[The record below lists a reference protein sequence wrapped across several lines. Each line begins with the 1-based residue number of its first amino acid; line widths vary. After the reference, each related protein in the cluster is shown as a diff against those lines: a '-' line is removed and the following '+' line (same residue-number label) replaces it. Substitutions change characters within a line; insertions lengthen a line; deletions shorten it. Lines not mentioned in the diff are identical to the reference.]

1 MTAPASHCCS
11 CVCAYF
17 RLSFLS
23 SARFL
28 FAAMQAC
35 TNVEFRPVN
44 PTAPNLWVISSDGTF
59 PSIGVTSEDLWFDC
73 SSTGAPAAQVYGGM
87 CYMVCQ
93 CNDPNSNGC
102 VAEGPANIRNF
113 YVRQFVNVAPAN
125 PASVLPSAENK
136 GLYCSSTLT
145 TQLTQ
150 PFITCFLRATV
161 SCCLP

>member
-1 MTAPASHCCS
+1 MPAPASHGCS
-11 CVCAYF
+11 VGHFC
-17 RLSFLS
+17 LSFLS
-23 SARFL
+23 PARFL

-44 PTAPNLWVISSDGTF
+44 PTAPNLWVIGSDGTL
-59 PSIGVTSEDLWFDC
+59 PSIGDTSEDLWFDC

-93 CNDPNSNGC
+93 CNDPSSNSC
-102 VAEGPANIRNF
+102 LAEAPANIRNF

-145 TQLTQ
+145 AQLTQ
-150 PFITCFLRATV
+150 PDITCFLRATV